1 MLKALYWLL
10 IFIHSEIF
18 IVKAENWHQVRGI
31 TTLFNFW
38 VIFTIFYSVNS
49 NNSATF
55 TLDFSSLF
63 FPLYFLIKIFF
74 KLEVVCVICDCL
86 TTSYNSLVSNKI
98 DVHFLCVLI
107 WSKVLFSHFKNI
119 ILVFLIFC
127 PPNFHLIVAKCT

>member
-63 FPLYFLIKIFF
+63 FPLYFLIKNI
-74 KLEVVCVICDCL
+74 LQIRGCL
-86 TTSYNSLVSNKI
+86 CCL
-98 DVHFLCVLI
+98 
-107 WSKVLFSHFKNI
+107 WLFNH
-119 ILVFLIFC
+119 ILQFIG
-127 PPNFHLIVAKCT
+127 